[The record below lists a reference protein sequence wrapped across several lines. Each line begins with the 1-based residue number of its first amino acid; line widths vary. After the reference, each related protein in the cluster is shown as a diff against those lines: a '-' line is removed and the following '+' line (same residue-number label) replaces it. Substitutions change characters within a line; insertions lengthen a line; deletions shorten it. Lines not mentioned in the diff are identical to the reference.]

1 MADRGESYDG
11 PVTVLHEGRQSVRI
25 LTTHVGSLPRPQ
37 DVVDVVFAQDRD
49 ETVDPDAF
57 DRVIAAAVS
66 DRVRRQVE
74 AGVDVVSDGEMSK
87 IGYATY
93 IRHRLSGFEVGD
105 VPRATPADLDAYPRF
120 RDRLAAA
127 GGSARYLR
135 PICRGP
141 ITYEHHGP
149 LDGDLRRLWSALDEA
164 PGTRAFMNAPSPG
177 VIALFAPNEYYPSL
191 EEYLEA
197 VAEAMRI
204 EYEAIVA
211 AGLALQ
217 IDAPDLAMGRHIMYR
232 DRPDAEFVA
241 GVHRHIEAINHALRN
256 VPAERV
262 RLHVCWGNYEGPHHL
277 DVPLEKIIGTI
288 LAGKPRTILFE
299 AANPR
304 HAHEWVVWNAVRIPE
319 DTVLAPGVIDST
331 SNYIEHPMLVAQRL
345 LTFVD
350 IVGPGRVVAGTDC
363 GFGTWA
369 GFGAIDPD
377 ICWAK
382 LRSLSDGA
390 ALASRGAGRTLTAG

>member
-1 MADRGESYDG
+1 MSEA
-11 PVTVLHEGRQSVRI
+11 TRI
-25 LTTHVGSLPRPQ
+25 GTTHVGSLPRPR
-37 DVVDVVFAQDRD
+37 DVVDLVFAEDRG
-49 ETVDPDAF
+49 EAVDRAEYN
-57 DRVIAAAVS
+57 RVIGEAVR
-66 DRVRRQVE
+66 DRVRHQVE
-74 AGVDVVSDGEMSK
+74 AGIDFVSDGEMSK

-120 RDRLAAA
+120 RDRLAQQ

-141 ITYEHHGP
+141 ITYEHRGP
-149 LDGDLRRLWSALDEA
+149 LQRDLARLKDAIEGQPIA
-164 PGTRAFMNAPSPG
+164 GAFMNAPSPG
-177 VIALFAPNEYYPSL
+177 IIALFQPNEYYGTL

-197 VAEAMRI
+197 IGEAMKV

-211 AGLALQ
+211 AGVQLQ

-232 DRPDAEFVA
+232 DRSDEEFV
-241 GVHRHIEAINHALRN
+241 GSVERHVEAINRALRD

-262 RLHVCWGNYEGPHHL
+262 RMHLCWGNYEGPHHL
-277 DVPLEKIIGTI
+277 DIGLEKIIDAI
-288 LAGKPRTILFE
+288 LRAKPATILFE

-304 HAHEWVVWNAVRIPE
+304 HAHEWAVWREASIPA
-319 DTVLAPGVIDST
+319 DKILAPGVLDST
-331 SNYIEHPMLVAQRL
+331 TNYIEHPELVAQRIL
-345 LTFVD
+345 NFTD

-382 LRSLSDGA
+382 LRSLAEGA
-390 ALASRGAGRTLTAG
+390 RIAAQRAGLHPA

>member
-1 MADRGESYDG
+1 MSQE
-11 PVTVLHEGRQSVRI
+11 HRI
-25 LTTHVGSLPRPQ
+25 HTTHVGSLPRPQ
-37 DVVDVVFAQDRD
+37 DVVDVVFAEDRG
-49 ETVDPDAF
+49 EAVDRAEY
-57 DRVIAAAVS
+57 DRVIGEAVQ
-66 DRVRRQVE
+66 DRVQHQVE
-74 AGVDVVSDGEMSK
+74 AGIDFVSDGEMSK

-120 RDRLAAA
+120 RDRLARQ

-141 ITYEHHGP
+141 ITYEHREP
-149 LDGDLRRLWSALDEA
+149 VQRDLARLKAAIEGQPVA
-164 PGTRAFMNAPSPG
+164 GAFMNAPSPG
-177 VIALFAPNEYYPSL
+177 IIALFQPNQYYGTL

-197 VAEAMRI
+197 IGEAMKV

-211 AGLALQ
+211 AGVQLQ

-232 DRPDAEFVA
+232 DRSDEEFVDS
-241 GVHRHIEAINHALRN
+241 VERHVEAINRALAD
-256 VPAERV
+256 VPADRV
-262 RLHVCWGNYEGPHHL
+262 RMHLCWGNYEGPHHL
-277 DVPLEKIIGTI
+277 DIALEKIIHVI
-288 LAGKPRTILFE
+288 LRAKPSTILFE

-304 HAHEWVVWNAVRIPE
+304 HAHEWAVWREASIPG
-319 DTVLAPGVIDST
+319 DKILAPGVLDST
-331 SNYIEHPMLVAQRL
+331 TNYIEHPELVAQRIL
-345 LTFVD
+345 KFTD
-350 IVGPGRVVAGTDC
+350 IVGPERVVAGTDC

-382 LRSLSDGA
+382 LRSLAEGA
-390 ALASRGAGRTLTAG
+390 QIAGDRAGIRAA